1 MQKTPPCIVQEEKTY
16 ATQGM
21 GFPGLLVLKRGQTPA
36 AGWNRRTNGGCW
48 QNWKIREANS
58 DRSPL
63 PSRIEE
69 AN

>member
-1 MQKTPPCIVQEEKTY
+1 MYRAKREDPCHPKHGIS
-16 ATQGM
+16 
-21 GFPGLLVLKRGQTPA
+21 GFIGSNVESQTPA